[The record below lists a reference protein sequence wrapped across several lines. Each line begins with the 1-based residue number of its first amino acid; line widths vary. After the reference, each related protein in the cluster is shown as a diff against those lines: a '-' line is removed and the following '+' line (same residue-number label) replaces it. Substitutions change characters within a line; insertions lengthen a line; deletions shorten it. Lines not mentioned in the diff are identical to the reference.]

1 MGGKGGGSQTATQV
15 NTPWGPTGQALQF
28 GYNEAKDLYGY
39 PQYPGNYYT
48 TFNPIQEQAL
58 GLTQAR
64 SLYGSPTTS
73 LAQAEAAQTLGGG
86 YLDPRSNPYL
96 QSAVGGA
103 LQDVGRAYAE
113 SVAPQLQSEFVGAGR
128 YGSGLQQAAESLSRQ
143 DLARQMGN
151 IASNMYG
158 QAYESERDRMLKQAA
173 IAPQFQTMDYR
184 DLQALSSVGDVVDQK
199 AREILES
206 DLRRYLYPQTQLD
219 QYVNRIGGL
228 GGQQFGTQAK
238 TTPTQGSS
246 LLGDVLGVANT
257 AAGLFTAFSDQSLKK
272 DIELIK
278 GKKLGPA
285 QAYKYRYVWEPDSS
299 EKHVGV
305 MAQELQEIMPD
316 AVMRHPSGYLMVDY
330 AKIL

>member
-1 MGGKGGGSQTATQV
+1 MGGGKGGGGSTQTVTQS
-15 NTPWGPTGQALQF
+15 NAPWGPTGQALQF

-64 SLYGSPTTS
+64 SLYGSPATS

-173 IAPQFQTMDYR
+173 LAPAFQGMDYT
-184 DLQALSSVGDVVDQK
+184 DLQNLAAVGDVVDQK
-199 AREILES
+199 AREILQS
-206 DLRRYLYPQTQLD
+206 DLQRYLYPQTQLD

-228 GGQQFGTQAK
+228 GGQGFGVR
-238 TTPTQGSS
+238 TTDTPQPGSS
-246 LLGDVLGVANT
+246 LAGGILGGAQ
-257 AAGLFTAFSDQSLKK
+257 AGLSIAKALPAVSNPVGAIGGAL
-272 DIELIK
+272 
-278 GKKLGPA
+278 LGGLF
-285 QAYKYRYVWEPDSS
+285 K
-299 EKHVGV
+299 
-305 MAQELQEIMPD
+305 
-316 AVMRHPSGYLMVDY
+316 
-330 AKIL
+330 

>member
-28 GYNEAKDLYGY
+28 GYNEAKDLYSY

-128 YGSGLQQAAESLSRQ
+128 YGSGLQQASESLARQ
-143 DLARQMGN
+143 DMAKQMGN
-151 IASNMYG
+151 IAANIYG
-158 QAYESERDRMLKQAA
+158 QAYETERDRMLRQSSL
-173 IAPQFQTMDYR
+173 APQYQSMDYL
-184 DLQALSSVGDVVDQK
+184 DLQNLATVGDVVDQK
-199 AREILES
+199 AREILQS
-206 DLRRYLYPQTQLD
+206 DLQRYLYPQTQLD

-228 GGQQFGTQAK
+228 GGQQYGTQ
-238 TTPTQGSS
+238 TRTEPTQGSS
-246 LLGDVLGVANT
+246 FLGTLLGVGQM
-257 AAGLFTAFSDQSLKK
+257 AAGLGWKPFA
-272 DIELIK
+272 
-278 GKKLGPA
+278 
-285 QAYKYRYVWEPDSS
+285 
-299 EKHVGV
+299 
-305 MAQELQEIMPD
+305 
-316 AVMRHPSGYLMVDY
+316 
-330 AKIL
+330 